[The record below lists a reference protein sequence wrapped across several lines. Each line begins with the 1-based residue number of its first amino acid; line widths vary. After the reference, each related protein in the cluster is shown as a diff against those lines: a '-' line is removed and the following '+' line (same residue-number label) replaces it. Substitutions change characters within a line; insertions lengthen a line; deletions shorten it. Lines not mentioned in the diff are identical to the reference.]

1 MVYFTSD
8 KVHGSL
14 DWNEETCLGGVY
26 GDVLRDLSGL
36 ASKPLT
42 NRWML
47 CSSLVAASFS
57 AQSLGD
63 KDTEL
68 EESVEERLLSSEPE
82 STATEAGL
90 AARAATLPSRG
101 PAAAAMEG
109 RAVVSRLL
117 PSGTGTGME

>member
-1 MVYFTSD
+1 MKRLF
-8 KVHGSL
+8 
-14 DWNEETCLGGVY
+14 WGGAY
-26 GDVLRDLSGL
+26 GEALRDRSGL

-42 NRWML
+42 NRWIL

-57 AQSLGD
+57 GQSLGD

-90 AARAATLPSRG
+90 AARAAALPSRG
-101 PAAAAMEG
+101 PAATAMEG

-117 PSGTGTGME
+117 LSGTGMGME

>member
-1 MVYFTSD
+1 
-8 KVHGSL
+8 
-14 DWNEETCLGGVY
+14 
-26 GDVLRDLSGL
+26 
-36 ASKPLT
+36 
-42 NRWML
+42 ML